1 MSRLYFTIFLLT
13 ALSVFFGMHYYIY
26 RHTANGL
33 MFGPGGR
40 AALKLVMLMGGLAF
54 ITGEMFS
61 RQATTPLFK
70 PIYVAGVIWLG
81 IIAMGVVVFFAV
93 DIVRIATRT
102 EQFRFWLTAGALGL
116 LGLMSLYSVYN
127 VSRGPRIKTITIKSP
142 KLPKALSGFS
152 IVQLSDLH
160 LNYQKSERW
169 LDRIID
175 KANTLNPDVVVIT
188 GDLADADISSDGR
201 FYQAL
206 RKLKPKY
213 GVYAITGN
221 HDFYNGITSFERL
234 TRELNIKTL
243 RNEHVTIAGAIE
255 LAGVDDDTAKGF
267 GSAGT
272 DPVKE
277 MKSDTISNGADLDTA
292 LRLPVGVDHDRFI
305 ILLAHQ
311 PTGIFDQA
319 AKRGVDLQLSG
330 HTHWGQIPPMDFL
343 IKLRYKY
350 AYGLYK
356 NGSATLY
363 TTSGTDVWGPPMR
376 LFSRTEIVNVIL
388 TSN

>member
-13 ALSVFFGMHYYIY
+13 ALSVFYGMHYYIY

-33 MFGPGGR
+33 MFGPSAR
-40 AALKLVMLMGGLAF
+40 TTLKLVMLAGALSF
-54 ITGEMFS
+54 ITGEIFS
-61 RQATTPLFK
+61 RQAAGPLFK
-70 PIYVAGVIWLG
+70 PVYVAGVIWLG

-93 DIVRIATRT
+93 DIVRIIIHT
-102 EQFRFWLTAGALGL
+102 EQFRFWLTIGALGL

-127 VSRGPRIKTITIKSP
+127 VARGPRIKTITIKTT

-160 LNYQKSERW
+160 LNYQKSESW
-169 LDRIID
+169 LNGIID
-175 KANTLNPDVVVIT
+175 KANALNPDLVVIT
-188 GDLADADISSDGR
+188 GDLTDANISGDGR

-206 RKLKPKY
+206 RKLRPKY

-221 HDFYNGITSFERL
+221 HDFYNGIASFEHL
-234 TRELNIKTL
+234 ARELNFKTL
-243 RNEHVTIAGAIE
+243 RNEHATIAGAIE
-255 LAGVDDDTAKGF
+255 LAGVDDDTGKGF
-267 GSAGT
+267 GTS
-272 DPVKE
+272 
-277 MKSDTISNGADLDTA
+277 GADLDAA
-292 LRLPVGVDHDRFI
+292 LKLPIGVDQDRFI

-311 PTGIFDQA
+311 PTGIFDEA

-330 HTHWGQIPPMDFL
+330 HTHWGQIPPTDFL
-343 IKLRYKY
+343 IRLRYKY

-356 NGSATLY
+356 NGSATIY

-388 TSN
+388 TAD